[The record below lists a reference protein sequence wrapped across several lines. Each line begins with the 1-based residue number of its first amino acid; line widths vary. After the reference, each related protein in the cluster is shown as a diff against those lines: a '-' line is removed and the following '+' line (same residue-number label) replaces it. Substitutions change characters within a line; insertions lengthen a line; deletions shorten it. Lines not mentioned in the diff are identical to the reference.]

1 MQDLELESLMQETA
15 NDAVKTAKE
24 EFDIVLDFTIEN
36 VSLVDTT
43 IERFVQNYPSQAL
56 DDKAVFTICNMY
68 GAYLGETFRRL
79 AGGKWHYDTS
89 APEAAKEN
97 SKWILDKILTCIAIS
112 STKAKTNKGNI
123 QENIRSLCFCHSLL
137 R

>member
-89 APEAAKEN
+89 APEAPTIMLVIKDKSYAFAGICFEKLAKDP
-97 SKWILDKILTCIAIS
+97 KVKVQQYFA
-112 STKAKTNKGNI
+112 KALAANTN
-123 QENIRSLCFCHSLL
+123 
-137 R
+137 